1 MKRLIVIFILLLLAP
16 LVLAQSDHHC
26 QGNSCNDSG
35 SSGGVV
41 DVSLNS
47 ELSTITSFESSSRA
61 YALSGGD
68 MDINDCLATESY
80 LFGLYQRVKP
90 NYLCMAEVAQ
100 AKGEYERAAEFR
112 CAYWG
117 VRRVQ
122 GGKKQC
128 IERLKYDNPIMLP
141 TTSSTV
147 SKVEDDDEGQ
157 REFEQMQAQITELE
171 YQIEQRP
178 EPQRIYI
185 DAGTARRAAAK
196 AALKGDKK

>member
-1 MKRLIVIFILLLLAP
+1 MKRLTVIFIFLLLMP

-35 SSGGVV
+35 GGT
-41 DVSLNS
+41 VSVNNELNS
-47 ELSTITSFESSSRA
+47 VASFDSNSRA

-100 AKGEYERAAEFR
+100 AKGEYDRAAEFR

-122 GGKKQC
+122 GGKKSC
-128 IERLKYDNPIMLP
+128 IERLRYDNPITPRPLP
-141 TTSSTV
+141 PVPSMT
-147 SKVEDDDEGQ
+147 EDNDEGQ
-157 REFEQMQAQITELE
+157 REFEHMQMQIAELE
-171 YQIEQRP
+171 QQLEERP
-178 EPQRIYI
+178 IAQTVYI
-185 DAGTARRAAAK
+185 DTGAKRRAAAK
-196 AALKGDKK
+196 AALNGEKK